1 MDLYAVQNAITA
13 RKPKTQ
19 NKTQKRQQTNQKK
32 PTKGTPGSGIA
43 TSDRDACIKSEN
55 AKEFWRQASTAEIGN
70 AHECLYV

>member
-1 MDLYAVQNAITA
+1 MQSQQENQKHKT
-13 RKPKTQ
+13 KPKNDSKPT
-19 NKTQKRQQTNQKK
+19 KKK

-55 AKEFWRQASTAEIGN
+55 AKDEGEFWRQASTAEIGN